1 MSPELQKQLFDA
13 APLMFR
19 QAAAAPKW
27 KIDAPDDLYPF
38 LSELAAAVEK
48 FNRRYSRR
56 RVRVLKIAV
65 REGVLECVF
74 SRHVPCIEK
83 LVGAARRSI
92 RDHRKTLRE
101 EFLERAK
108 KMQSTVLFA
117 SRLLPEWRLLMPDER
132 ATLAKLLAYAERWAA
147 SDEDWRFLADWYRK
161 FVRDPENAQR
171 CENNIQQTPSL
182 PKAR

>member
-1 MSPELQKQLFDA
+1 MNMSPELQKQLFDA

-19 QAAAAPKW
+19 QTAVAPKW
-27 KIDAPDDLYPF
+27 KIGAPDDLYPF

-48 FNRRYSRR
+48 FNLRYSRR
-56 RVRVLKIAV
+56 RVRVLKIVV

-83 LVGAARRSI
+83 LVGAARRNI
-92 RDHRKTLRE
+92 RDHRRQMRE

-117 SRLLPEWRLLMPDER
+117 SRLLPEWRLRMPDER
-132 ATLAKLLAYAERWAA
+132 VTLAKLLKYAEQWAA
-147 SDEDWRFLADWYRK
+147 SDDDWRFLAYWYRK

-171 CENNIQQTPSL
+171 CENNIRQ
-182 PKAR
+182 KEK

>member
-1 MSPELQKQLFDA
+1 MTNQLQWRLFDA

-19 QAAAAPKW
+19 QAAAAPRW
-27 KIDAPDDLYPF
+27 KIDAPDDLYPILAEF
-38 LSELAAAVEK
+38 AAAVEK

-74 SRHVPCIEK
+74 NRHVPCIEK

-92 RDHRKTLRE
+92 RDHRRQMRE

-108 KMQSTVLFA
+108 KMQSTALFA
-117 SRLLPEWRLLMPDER
+117 SRLLPEWKLLMPDER

-147 SDEDWRFLADWYRK
+147 SDADWRFLADWYRK

-171 CENNIQQTPSL
+171 CEKNIPQEMIM
-182 PKAR
+182 

>member
-13 APLMFR
+13 APLLFR
-19 QAAAAPKW
+19 QAAAAPRW

-83 LVGAARRSI
+83 LVGAARRNI

-108 KMQSTVLFA
+108 KMQSTALFG

-132 ATLAKLLAYAERWAA
+132 ATLAKILKYAERCAA
-147 SDEDWRFLADWYRK
+147 SPEDWRLLADWYRK

-171 CENNIQQTPSL
+171 CENNIH
-182 PKAR
+182 KG

>member
-13 APLMFR
+13 APLLFR

-38 LSELAAAVEK
+38 LSKLAAAVEK

-92 RDHRKTLRE
+92 RDHRRQMRE

-108 KMQSTVLFA
+108 KMQSTALFA

-147 SDEDWRFLADWYRK
+147 SDEDWRLLADWYRK

-171 CENNIQQTPSL
+171 CEKHIN
-182 PKAR
+182 KE

>member
-56 RVRVLKIAV
+56 RVRILKIAV
-65 REGVLECVF
+65 IEGTLECVF
-74 SRHVPCIEK
+74 NRHVPCIEK

-108 KMQSTVLFA
+108 KMQSTALFA

-132 ATLAKLLAYAERWAA
+132 ATLAKLLSYAERWAV
-147 SDEDWRFLADWYRK
+147 SDDDWRFLADWYRK

-171 CENNIQQTPSL
+171 CENNIHNE
-182 PKAR
+182 